1 MLALTD
7 SELACSRS
15 PPPRSHRRNADDG
28 SSRLPTAR
36 RRSSTA
42 AERPPRRALPSAF
55 ALTAVPGKSRLD
67 RSARVSAVNPF
78 ANIGASVQPSRS
90 DGSRFGLVRGPHV
103 RRTATSR
110 HARRRWQRSRKV
122 GGGVV
127 LRSGSPLLFSNR
139 PFRVKRFQT
148 IHDCGVNVARGL
160 ALLSGLG
167 TKALPSWVSKT
178 RWNNLSGDL
187 AVNVTA
193 GSSGRTNSPHPSS
206 REGHHS
212 TARWSSSVLLLD

>member
-55 ALTAVPGKSRLD
+55 ALAAVPGKSRLD

-110 HARRRWQRSRKV
+110 HARRRWQRSRKSWRRSSSKI
-122 GGGVV
+122 GKSASLIGH
-127 LRSGSPLLFSNR
+127 SGSSAFRLSTTAVSMSLAGSRFSPHSAPR
-139 PFRVKRFQT
+139 PFHHGFRRRGGT
-148 IHDCGVNVARGL
+148 IFRA
-160 ALLSGLG
+160 
-167 TKALPSWVSKT
+167 TLPSM
-178 RWNNLSGDL
+178 
-187 AVNVTA
+187 
-193 GSSGRTNSPHPSS
+193 
-206 REGHHS
+206 
-212 TARWSSSVLLLD
+212 

>member
-1 MLALTD
+1 MSLQFSTWPVHTA
-7 SELACSRS
+7 ACSRS
-15 PPPRSHRRNADDG
+15 PTASSHARDRRHRGPTVATRTMAQADCQ
-28 SSRLPTAR
+28 RAR

-90 DGSRFGLVRGPHV
+90 DGSRFGSVRGPHV

-127 LRSGSPLLFSNR
+127 LRSGSPL
-139 PFRVKRFQT
+139 
-148 IHDCGVNVARGL
+148 
-160 ALLSGLG
+160 
-167 TKALPSWVSKT
+167 
-178 RWNNLSGDL
+178 
-187 AVNVTA
+187 
-193 GSSGRTNSPHPSS
+193 SGRYLGL
-206 REGHHS
+206 RGGHEAS
-212 TARWSSSVLLLD
+212 FNRM